1 MHWEYTRVTLHSRKM
16 FIDDGNEKCIVLKQ
30 RGAFDGTAC
39 SQDNMAVCE
48 GIMVCDVLSQNN
60 YYISPALF

>member
-1 MHWEYTRVTLHSRKM
+1 M
-16 FIDDGNEKCIVLKQ
+16 FIDDGTEKCIVLKQ